1 MDFSDET
8 RIRLSGRRV
17 AHGSPPGFGVSPSVG
32 VTRLTHADHT
42 EETAERETAARVPAG
57 LIAPEVTIDRVFYR
71 RLTRGAV
78 HVRGAGVPT

>member
-1 MDFSDET
+1 MRRELDWVAVVWLMA
-8 RIRLSGRRV
+8 RLR
-17 AHGSPPGFGVSPSVG
+17 GSGVSPSVG
-32 VTRLTHADHT
+32 MTRLTHAGHT
-42 EETAERETAARVPAG
+42 EETAKRETAARVPAG